1 MQIGRAGGSDLGRA
15 VVVEAPQGAASRGA
29 SDTERLRQDVAAA
42 RDVARSAL
50 ANERFGRMLEQMF
63 SPSLSDALMRMTDHG
78 GSSTDLRTAQ
88 LRYEESVSD

>member
-15 VVVEAPQGAASRGA
+15 VMAEVPQGAASRGA
-29 SDTERLRQDVAAA
+29 DTERLRQDVAAA

-88 LRYEESVSD
+88 LRYQESVSD